1 MENTKNKKK
10 LIMILSSCAF
20 IMFMMLHISVNVEN
34 EESSFY
40 TNSTGLCLDSVS
52 MSVGVNNAQANNTCR
67 GCSDCF
73 GWGGTCGS
81 GNNHYCG
88 TIQNV
93 DSKEMIECYREHF

>member
-1 MENTKNKKK
+1 
-10 LIMILSSCAF
+10 
-20 IMFMMLHISVNVEN
+20 
-34 EESSFY
+34 
-40 TNSTGLCLDSVS
+40 